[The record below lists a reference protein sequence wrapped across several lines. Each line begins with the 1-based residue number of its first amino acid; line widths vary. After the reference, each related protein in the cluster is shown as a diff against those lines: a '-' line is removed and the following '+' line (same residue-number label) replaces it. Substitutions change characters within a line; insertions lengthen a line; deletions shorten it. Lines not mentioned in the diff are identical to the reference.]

1 LVRLRFISE
10 FWIPE
15 VVTFGHKE
23 ICGRKRRLTME
34 FSNCY
39 EDAKRAEAYA
49 KLEFPGTYYL
59 AYRDLPEIIFEH
71 VKGRKAVDFGCGTG
85 RSTRFLQ
92 KLGFNTIGVDIA
104 EDMIKRAREI
114 DPKGDY
120 RLVEDCG
127 LSQFENNIYD
137 LVLSVFTFDNIP
149 TMDKKVKNLREIGSL
164 LKSEGRIVNLV
175 SSPEIYTHEW
185 ASFSTKDFPENK
197 YAKSGDKVRIIITEV
212 EDKRPVEDVVWT
224 DEYYQE
230 VFKRAGL
237 EVVKTYK
244 PLAKEN
250 EPYKWVNE
258 TRIAPWV
265 IYVLKKGKNLLQVQ
279 NHGLSEK

>member
-1 LVRLRFISE
+1 
-10 FWIPE
+10 
-15 VVTFGHKE
+15 
-23 ICGRKRRLTME
+23 ME
-34 FSNCY
+34 FSNSY

-59 AYRDLPEIIFEH
+59 AYRDLPEIIFEN

-92 KLGFNTIGVDIA
+92 KLGFDVVGVDIA
-104 EDMIKRAREI
+104 EDMIRKAREI
-114 DPKGDY
+114 DSEGDY
-120 RLVEDCG
+120 LLVEDG
-127 LSQFENNIYD
+127 DFSQFEDSAYD

-149 TMDKKVKNLREIGSL
+149 TMEKKVKNFREIGRL

-197 YAKSGDKVRIIITEV
+197 HAKSGDKVRIIITAV

-224 DEYYQE
+224 DESYQE

-237 EVVKTYK
+237 ELVTTYK
-244 PLAKEN
+244 PLAKES

-265 IYVLKKGKNLLQVQ
+265 IYVLKRALP
-279 NHGLSEK
+279 